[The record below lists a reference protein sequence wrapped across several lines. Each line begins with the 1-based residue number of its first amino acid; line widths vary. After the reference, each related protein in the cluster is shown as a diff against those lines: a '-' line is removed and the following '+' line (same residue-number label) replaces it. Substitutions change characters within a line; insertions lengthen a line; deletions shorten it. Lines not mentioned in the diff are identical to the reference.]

1 MSKEVLK
8 TAYINFQA
16 KGVQEIRTLITHL
29 GKDLD
34 KFSVS
39 LGQSQ
44 LKVANKL
51 GDISNKIKESV
62 KKANAAV
69 LVGTKASTAALGK
82 EVSAL
87 KLINKEFRELS
98 SHTKEFRGIK
108 GKSGV
113 RLTQKFYSKSPELI
127 AAEVGKENAMAE
139 LLKSKSLNE
148 MSKIFERQEQRRLK
162 IAKEIAKTEKEA
174 AKEAAREKLRAAK
187 EAAREE
193 KAAAREAETRRKNF
207 SNRIVAITK
216 FLGKLG
222 LATYGDY
229 QNRMGL
235 RSENLRY
242 ENLLMLSGIGNARA
256 RNYAAKMVSL
266 GGSTEGALGALNALS
281 AGLGGIAR
289 GDTGL
294 LQTLGMYGI
303 GGISPRTS
311 PEQLINKIR
320 ARVQRGDLSRNEIN
334 ALLSQLPLDDAQK
347 RAIMSSRADLFSGEL
362 GAFSVDER
370 NIQALEKNAIATES
384 LRSSTEKAL
393 AFFSPIDNKMSG
405 LIQSNSELIA
415 GIMVNSN
422 AIKEL
427 AGLIPQIGS
436 SLANSLS
443 GIFGGAAA
451 GAITSKFGKTWTSAK
466 NLVKWGSRFATIPA
480 LVGTAAVGGTAAT
493 SVEFYNRIKE
503 NPLERGGW
511 GKGIGTNYRIQQKVN
526 YLMTPSITGGYN
538 MPAIERFNQ
547 KYGGQIPKF
556 DNFYRNLHSESSY
569 DNSST
574 ITNYYINYNSPQQDT
589 IVPFYLRNRGGEYS
603 WKRDVLNYAPN
614 Y

>member
-16 KGVQEIRTLITHL
+16 KGVQEIRTLIAHL

-34 KFSVS
+34 KFSAS

-62 KKANAAV
+62 KKANEAV

-87 KLINKEFRELS
+87 KLINKEFKGMALTSKELKS
-98 SHTKEFRGIK
+98 LG
-108 GKSGV
+108 GKVSV
-113 RLTQKFYSKSPELI
+113 RITQKSPELLRI
-127 AAEVGKENAMAE
+127 EAAEKAA
-139 LLKSKSLNE
+139 
-148 MSKIFERQEQRRLK
+148 KIEER
-162 IAKEIAKTEKEA
+162 A

-207 SNRIVAITK
+207 SNRVVAITK

-229 QNRMGL
+229 QTRMGL

-266 GGSTEGALGALNALS
+266 GGSTEGALGTLNALS

-362 GAFSVDER
+362 GTFSVDER

-384 LRSSTEKAL
+384 LRGSTEKAL

-451 GAITSKFGKTWTSAK
+451 GAITSKFGKIWTSAK
-466 NLVKWGSRFATIPA
+466 NFGSK
-480 LVGTAAVGGTAAT
+480 VSGGMA
-493 SVEFYNRIKE
+493 
-503 NPLERGGW
+503 RGGAFISRLL
-511 GKGIGTNYRIQQKVN
+511 GGATLSLTPNTMGDSTIEGNLHLLSEASRKK
-526 YLMTPSITGGYN
+526 YLDRKYGVSELDWLQDMASSIEKSSITDSYN
-538 MPAIERFNQ
+538 
-547 KYGGQIPKF
+547 
-556 DNFYRNLHSESSY
+556 
-569 DNSST
+569 T
-574 ITNYYINYNSPQQDT
+574 TNNNYNIYYSQPQQNST
-589 IVPFYLRNRGGEYS
+589 VPFYLRNPDTWERNALY
-603 WKRDVLNYAPN
+603 YAPN

>member
-16 KGVQEIRTLITHL
+16 KGVQEIRTLIAHL

-34 KFSVS
+34 KFSAS

-62 KKANAAV
+62 KKANEAV

-87 KLINKEFRELS
+87 KLINKEFKGMALTSKEL
-98 SHTKEFRGIK
+98 
-108 GKSGV
+108 KSLGGRVSV
-113 RLTQKFYSKSPELI
+113 RITQKSPELLRI
-127 AAEVGKENAMAE
+127 EAAEKAA
-139 LLKSKSLNE
+139 
-148 MSKIFERQEQRRLK
+148 KIEER
-162 IAKEIAKTEKEA
+162 A

-207 SNRIVAITK
+207 SNRVVAITK

-266 GGSTEGALGALNALS
+266 GGSTEGALGTLNALS

-393 AFFSPIDNKMSG
+393 AFFSPIDNKISG

-451 GAITSKFGKTWTSAK
+451 GAITSKFGKIWTSAK

>member
-16 KGVQEIRTLITHL
+16 KGVQEIRTLIAHL

-34 KFSVS
+34 KFSAS

-62 KKANAAV
+62 KKANEAV

-87 KLINKEFRELS
+87 KLINKEFKGMALTSKELKS
-98 SHTKEFRGIK
+98 LG
-108 GKSGV
+108 GKVSV
-113 RLTQKFYSKSPELI
+113 RITQKSPELLRI
-127 AAEVGKENAMAE
+127 EAAEKAA
-139 LLKSKSLNE
+139 
-148 MSKIFERQEQRRLK
+148 KIEER
-162 IAKEIAKTEKEA
+162 A

>member
-34 KFSVS
+34 KFSAS

-51 GDISNKIKESV
+51 GDISNKIKESA
-62 KKANAAV
+62 KKANEAV
-69 LVGTKASTAALGK
+69 LVGTKASTAALGR

-87 KLINKEFRELS
+87 KLINKEFRGLASTPKEL
-98 SHTKEFRGIK
+98 K
-108 GKSGV
+108 GLGGRLSV
-113 RLTQKFYSKSPELI
+113 RITQKSPELLRVE
-127 AAEVGKENAMAE
+127 AAEKAA
-139 LLKSKSLNE
+139 
-148 MSKIFERQEQRRLK
+148 KIEER
-162 IAKEIAKTEKEA
+162 A
-174 AKEAAREKLRAAK
+174 AKEAAREKIRAAK

-207 SNRIVAITK
+207 SNRAVAIAK

-222 LATYGDY
+222 LAAYGDY

-266 GGSTEGALGALNALS
+266 GGSTEGALGTLNALS
-281 AGLGGIAR
+281 SSLGGIAR

-320 ARVQRGDLSRNEIN
+320 ARVQRGDLSKNEIN

-347 RAIMSSRADLFSGEL
+347 RAIMSSRTDLFSGEL

-370 NIQALEKNAIATES
+370 NIQALERNAIATES

-393 AFFSPIDNKMSG
+393 ALFSPVDNKISG
-405 LIQSNSELIA
+405 LIKSNSDLIA
-415 GIMVNSN
+415 GMMTNSN
-422 AIKEL
+422 AVKEL

-443 GIFGGAAA
+443 GALAGALSGALATKAKSIWDGIKNVGSKVGGSIARGGAFVSKLLG
-451 GAITSKFGKTWTSAK
+451 GATLALTPTPLGDGTIDGYLRSLSDEDYKKFIAK
-466 NLVKWGSRFATIPA
+466 YPELANRFSYSLPA
-480 LVGTAAVGGTAAT
+480 
-493 SVEFYNRIKE
+493 
-503 NPLERGGW
+503 
-511 GKGIGTNYRIQQKVN
+511 VN
-526 YLMTPSITGGYN
+526 NT
-538 MPAIERFNQ
+538 
-547 KYGGQIPKF
+547 
-556 DNFYRNLHSESSY
+556 
-569 DNSST
+569 NSST
-574 ITNYYINYNSPQQDT
+574 VNNYYINYNSPQQET
-589 IVPFYLRNRGGEYS
+589 SIPFYLRSQRYNPFEWSEDAIYS
-603 WKRDVLNYAPN
+603 SGY
-614 Y
+614 

>member
-34 KFSVS
+34 KFSAS
-39 LGQSQ
+39 IGQSQ
-44 LKVANKL
+44 LKMASKL
-51 GDISNKIKESV
+51 GDISNKIKESA
-62 KKANAAV
+62 KKANEAV
-69 LVGTKASTAALGK
+69 LVGTKASTVALGK

-87 KLINKEFRELS
+87 KLINKEFRGLASTSKEL
-98 SHTKEFRGIK
+98 K
-108 GKSGV
+108 GLGGRLSV
-113 RLTQKFYSKSPELI
+113 RITQKSPELLRVE
-127 AAEVGKENAMAE
+127 AAEKAA
-139 LLKSKSLNE
+139 
-148 MSKIFERQEQRRLK
+148 KIE
-162 IAKEIAKTEKEA
+162 EKA

-222 LATYGDY
+222 IAAYGDY

-242 ENLLMLSGIGNARA
+242 ENLLMLSGIGNSRA

-266 GGSTEGALGALNALS
+266 GGSTEGALGTLNALS

-320 ARVQRGDLSRNEIN
+320 ARVQRGDLSKNEIN

-347 RAIMSSRADLFSGEL
+347 RAIMSSRTDLFSGEL

-370 NIQALEKNAIATES
+370 NIQALERNAIATES

-393 AFFSPIDNKMSG
+393 AFFSPMDNKISG
-405 LIQSNSELIA
+405 LIQSNSDLIA
-415 GIMVNSN
+415 GIMINSN
-422 AIKEL
+422 AVKEL

-443 GIFGGAAA
+443 GVLAGTLSGTIAAKAKSIWDGVKNIGSKVRGSIVRGGGFVSRLLGGATLSLTPTPL
-451 GAITSKFGKTWTSAK
+451 GDGTKDGYLRSLSDEDYKKFIAK
-466 NLVKWGSRFATIPA
+466 YPELANRFSYNIPNINNSNSN
-480 LVGTAAVGGTAAT
+480 T
-493 SVEFYNRIKE
+493 
-503 NPLERGGW
+503 
-511 GKGIGTNYRIQQKVN
+511 VN
-526 YLMTPSITGGYN
+526 
-538 MPAIERFNQ
+538 
-547 KYGGQIPKF
+547 
-556 DNFYRNLHSESSY
+556 
-569 DNSST
+569 
-574 ITNYYINYNSPQQDT
+574 NYYINYNSPQQET
-589 IVPFYLRNRGGEYS
+589 SIPFYLRSHRYNPFEWGEDAIYS
-603 WKRDVLNYAPN
+603 SGY
-614 Y
+614 

>member
-34 KFSVS
+34 KFSAS

-44 LKVANKL
+44 LKIANKL

-62 KKANAAV
+62 KKANEAV

-87 KLINKEFRELS
+87 KLINKEFKGMALTSKEL
-98 SHTKEFRGIK
+98 
-108 GKSGV
+108 KSLGGRVSV
-113 RLTQKFYSKSPELI
+113 RITQKSPELLRI
-127 AAEVGKENAMAE
+127 EAAEKAA
-139 LLKSKSLNE
+139 
-148 MSKIFERQEQRRLK
+148 KIEER
-162 IAKEIAKTEKEA
+162 A

-266 GGSTEGALGALNALS
+266 GGSAEGTLGTLSALS

-362 GAFSVDER
+362 GTFSVDER
-370 NIQALEKNAIATES
+370 NIQALEQNAIATES

-393 AFFSPIDNKMSG
+393 AFFSPIDNKISG

-451 GAITSKFGKTWTSAK
+451 GAITSKFGKIWTSAK
-466 NLVKWGSRFATIPA
+466 NFGSKVSGGMARGGAFISRLLGGATLSLTPTPM
-480 LVGTAAVGGTAAT
+480 GGGTMD
-493 SVEFYNRIKE
+493 E
-503 NPLERGGW
+503 NLHLLSEADRKKYLDRKYGVSELGW
-511 GKGIGTNYRIQQKVN
+511 LQDMASSIEKS
-526 YLMTPSITGGYN
+526 SITDSYN
-538 MPAIERFNQ
+538 
-547 KYGGQIPKF
+547 
-556 DNFYRNLHSESSY
+556 
-569 DNSST
+569 T
-574 ITNYYINYNSPQQDT
+574 TNNNYNIYYSQPQQNSV
-589 IVPFYLRNRGGEYS
+589 VPFYLRNPDTWERNALY
-603 WKRDVLNYAPN
+603 YAPN

>member
-62 KKANAAV
+62 KKANEAV

-87 KLINKEFRELS
+87 KLINKEFKGMALTSKEL
-98 SHTKEFRGIK
+98 
-108 GKSGV
+108 KSLGGRVSV
-113 RLTQKFYSKSPELI
+113 RITQKSPELLRI
-127 AAEVGKENAMAE
+127 EAAEKAA
-139 LLKSKSLNE
+139 
-148 MSKIFERQEQRRLK
+148 KIEER
-162 IAKEIAKTEKEA
+162 A

-294 LQTLGMYGI
+294 LQALGMYGI

-405 LIQSNSELIA
+405 LMQSNSELIA

-451 GAITSKFGKTWTSAK
+451 GTITSKFGKIWTSAK

>member
-16 KGVQEIRTLITHL
+16 KGVQEIRTLIAHL

-34 KFSVS
+34 KFSAS

-62 KKANAAV
+62 KKANEAV

-87 KLINKEFRELS
+87 KLINKEFKGMALTSKELKS
-98 SHTKEFRGIK
+98 LG
-108 GKSGV
+108 GKVSV
-113 RLTQKFYSKSPELI
+113 RITQKSPELLRI
-127 AAEVGKENAMAE
+127 EAAEKAA
-139 LLKSKSLNE
+139 
-148 MSKIFERQEQRRLK
+148 KIEER
-162 IAKEIAKTEKEA
+162 A

-207 SNRIVAITK
+207 SNRVVAITK

-229 QNRMGL
+229 QTRMGL

-266 GGSTEGALGALNALS
+266 GGSTEGVLGTLNALS

-347 RAIMSSRADLFSGEL
+347 RAIMSSRADLFSGGL